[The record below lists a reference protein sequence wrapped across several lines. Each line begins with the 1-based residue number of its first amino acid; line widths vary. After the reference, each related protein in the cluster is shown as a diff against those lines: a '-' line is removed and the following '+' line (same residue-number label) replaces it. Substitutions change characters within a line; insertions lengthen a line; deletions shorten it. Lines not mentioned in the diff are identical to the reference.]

1 VRAHSLL
8 VVPLPTLT
16 AVVPPLEE
24 VEPAPHVVLVEPF
37 TGPSNGLA
45 EIGPGVVTELTAFFA
60 DVLPFTVRATRTA
73 QVWNGT
79 TYLTLDQSAAF
90 RRLRHELLRH
100 FPELPGSTQPLAGS
114 FPFLAVPSSAEAS
127 TAVRT
132 LLEPHLPVTVHAAE
146 AALWW
151 RDGTHVRSLE
161 RFPFA
166 RTAA

>member
-8 VVPLPTLT
+8 VVPLPGLA

-37 TGPSNGLA
+37 TGLA
-45 EIGPGVVTELTAFFA
+45 DIDPGVITELTALFA
-60 DVLPFTVRATRTA
+60 DVLPFTVQATRTA
-73 QVWNGT
+73 QVRDGT
-79 TYLTLDQSAAF
+79 TYLTLDQPAAF
-90 RRLRHELLRH
+90 RHLRHELLRH
-100 FPELPGSTQPLAGS
+100 FPELPGWTEPLAGS
-114 FPFLAVPSSAEAS
+114 LPFLAVPASSAETP

-132 LLEPHLPVTVHAAE
+132 LLDPHLPATVHAAE

-151 RDGTHVRSLE
+151 RDGTAVRTLE

-166 RTAA
+166 QTAA